1 MEKLEGSQR
10 EAIKKMSSLRLSA
23 KLLDAG
29 LDETQIQVMDRNQMM
44 TAWAE
49 LVVAGKHKPTV
60 SPAAVSSVGYDPE
73 LEKQRLEF

>member
-29 LDETQIQVMDRNQMM
+29 LDETQIQAMDRNQMM
-44 TAWAE
+44 AAWAE
-49 LVVAGKHKPTV
+49 LVVAGNDKPTV